1 MPLRNRSLAM
11 GDKQVTGLADGVDP
25 ADAVNKSQLDAVA
38 SDAGDALDT
47 HETTYHSNIADQRVM
62 ANISGDTGQPSPN
75 TLTAILD
82 DIFGADQGAIITRTD
97 TGWGKTDPGT
107 DGYFLKS
114 NGAGANLSYAEVPPP
129 LWARTVNTVDQSSD
143 SPTLED
149 IDGLNL
155 AVAANTN
162 YIIKYVIFCLTGT
175 NGMLLRLN
183 GPASPVSIN
192 ATRFFRQVVG
202 SDVFLN
208 TLLGSVTD
216 YSTYILN
223 APAAILTGT
232 IEINVL
238 FKNGANAGTL
248 ALQFCTGS
256 VGGVDATIQAG
267 SYIEYAEI

>member
-114 NGAGANLSYAEVPPP
+114 NGAGANISYAEIPPP
-129 LWARTVNTVDQSSD
+129 FWTPVVKTSSQNVASSTTLVDD
-143 SPTLED
+143 SELVVPVL
-149 IDGLNL
+149 
-155 AVAANTN
+155 ANTD
-162 YIIKYVIFCLTGT
+162 YLIRAV
-175 NGMLLRLN
+175 LLISSGAGGFQISCN
-183 GPASPVSIN
+183 GPASPN
-192 ATRFFRQVVG
+192 AVYPQSFSNPSAGNFNITAGSALLTYGSTLAANSAVG
-202 SDVFLN
+202 
-208 TLLGSVTD
+208 TLR
-216 YSTYILN
+216 
-223 APAAILTGT
+223 A
-232 IEINVL
+232 VL
-238 FKNGANAGTL
+238 PMNFYLSNGANAGNFVIQFTQNSSNL
-248 ALQFCTGS
+248 ANTTML
-256 VGGVDATIQAG
+256 AG
-267 SYIEYAEI
+267 SYLEYAEI